1 MEKSQ
6 GWNSYRSLKQK
17 SQRNVAYWPAS
28 PGFFSCLLMYTN
40 PTYPETIWLT
50 GDWSVLHQ
58 EAVKKMNQR
67 FTSWEFHILILILR
81 DAEAG
86 RSLWEFQPS
95 SVYIVWVSTIKAMK
109 REPQTLPPFPQ
120 KRRKEGGGWG
130 RKMKMFHCLM
140 HAEPRG
146 ISSQVWSQLADPSNP
161 SGRGGSFLE

>member
-6 GWNSYRSLKQK
+6 GWNAYRSLKQK

-40 PTYPETIWLT
+40 PTYPEIIWLT

-67 FTSWEFHILILILR
+67 FMSWEFHILILILR

-109 REPQTLPPFPQ
+109 GEPQTMPPSPR

-130 RKMKMFHCLM
+130 RKMNVPLSNARRASWYFF
-140 HAEPRG
+140 
-146 ISSQVWSQLADPSNP
+146 SSMNQLADPSNP
-161 SGRGGSFLE
+161 SSRGGSLLE